1 MKSLCNDGGA
11 VTSESVAMSRLKEL
25 AAKAADV
32 ISAHKYVRLI
42 SHNDADGLTSAG
54 IMCRALMRKGIRF
67 QTTIASRLAQDTID
81 TINSSVSDGDLVVF
95 CDMGS
100 GHAELLKQIENDVI
114 VIDHHMPVGDSPAK
128 VAVNPHY
135 TGIDGAIY
143 LSASGTTYLVV
154 KEMDPD
160 NVDLAGLAVAGAVGD
175 KQLFESANLHI
186 LEEAIQAGVVSVKKG
201 LKVGD
206 GDIADVLEYT
216 PEPYLDITGDRKKIH
231 DFLEILGVKGTLSE
245 MPQGDLKKLT
255 SSVALKLAKHASPEA
270 VDAAIGDVYYLEK
283 ELLKNV
289 YDFVAILNTC
299 GKLEKAGIA
308 LSMCMHDA
316 SVLEEARQLMI
327 EYQRS
332 IVANIKQAEGMLQQ
346 GKNIWYL
353 VAKDMDNTGMISST
367 VVRYMHPEKPCI
379 ATNEVEGI
387 VKVSGRG
394 TRALIGKGLD
404 LAYAMREGAL
414 VVGGQGGGHN
424 IASGASIPP
433 GRVQEFIDIVD
444 NIVGQQL
451 GERAADKS

>member
-1 MKSLCNDGGA
+1 MVMQL
-11 VTSESVAMSRLKEL
+11 TTESTAMGRLKEL
-25 AAKAADV
+25 AVKAADV
-32 ISAHKYVRLI
+32 ISAHKYVRLV

-54 IMCRALMRKGIRF
+54 IICRALLRKGIRF

-81 TINSSVSDGDLVVF
+81 SIKSSVSDGDLVVF

-100 GHAELLKQIENDVI
+100 SHAELISQIENDVI

-143 LSASGTTYLVV
+143 LSASGTTYLVA

-160 NVDLAGLAVAGAVGD
+160 NVDLAGLAIAGAVGD
-175 KQLFESANLHI
+175 KQLFEHANLHI
-186 LEEAIQAGVVSVKKG
+186 LEEATQAGVVSVKKG
-201 LKVGD
+201 LKVGG

-231 DFLEILGVKGTLSE
+231 DFLDILGVKGTLSE

-255 SSVALKLAKHASPEA
+255 SSIALKLAKHASPEA

-283 ELLKNV
+283 ELVKNV

-299 GKLEKAGIA
+299 GKLEKAGLA
-308 LSMCMHDA
+308 LSMCMQDA
-316 SVLEEARQLMI
+316 SGVEDARQLTI

-332 IVANIKQAEGMLQQ
+332 IVAGIKQAEGMLQQ

-394 TRALIGKGLD
+394 TRALIAKGLD
-404 LAYAMREGAL
+404 LSYAMREGAL
-414 VVGGQGGGHN
+414 AVGGQGGGHN

-444 NIVGQQL
+444 GIVGQQL
-451 GERAADKS
+451 GADAGGKK

>member
-1 MKSLCNDGGA
+1 M
-11 VTSESVAMSRLKEL
+11 VMQMTSESTAMSRLKEL

-32 ISAHKYVRLI
+32 ISAHRYVRLI
-42 SHNDADGLTSAG
+42 CHNDADGLTSAG
-54 IMCRALMRKGIRF
+54 IMCRALMRKSIRF
-67 QTTIASRLAQDTID
+67 HATIASRLAQDTID
-81 TINSSVSDGDLVVF
+81 TIKNSVSAGDLVIF

-100 GHAELLKQIENDVI
+100 GQAELIRQIENDVI
-114 VIDHHMPVGDSPAK
+114 VIDHHTPVGDSPAK

-143 LSASGTTYLVV
+143 LSASGTTYLVA

-160 NVDLAGLAVAGAVGD
+160 NVDLAGLAIAGAVGD
-175 KQLFESANLHI
+175 KQLFENANLHI
-186 LEEAIQAGVVSVKKG
+186 LEEATQAGVVSVKKG

-231 DFLEILGVKGTLSE
+231 DFLAILGVKGTLSE
-245 MPQGDLKKLT
+245 MSQGDLKKLT
-255 SSVALKLAKHASPEA
+255 SSIALKLAKHASPEA

-283 ELLKNV
+283 ELVKNV

-299 GKLEKAGIA
+299 GKLEKAGLA
-308 LSMCMHDA
+308 MSMCMQDA
-316 SVLEEARQLMI
+316 SVIEEGRQLAV

-332 IVANIKQAEGMLQQ
+332 IVANIKEAESMFKQ
-346 GKNIWYL
+346 GKNIWYMI
-353 VAKDMDNTGMISST
+353 AKDMDNTGMISST

-404 LAYAMREGAL
+404 LAYAMREGAMA
-414 VVGGQGGGHN
+414 VGGQGGGHN

-433 GRVQEFIDIVD
+433 GKVQEFIDIVD
-444 NIVGQQL
+444 GIVGQQL
-451 GERAADKS
+451 GEDLGGKR